1 MLSREYAKEK
11 YSEILGVPIEHAI
24 VQNLEKHTSN
34 WAYIRTKECGDT
46 PASNNSN
53 HVQRY
58 KQKFLSSGIRSW
70 IGHCKT
76 VGNS

>member
-34 WAYIRTKECGDT
+34 WAYIERKNAEIHLRLIIVITF
-46 PASNNSN
+46 N
-53 HVQRY
+53 
-58 KQKFLSSGIRSW
+58 GIN
-70 IGHCKT
+70 K
-76 VGNS
+76 NF